1 MEGVLSTSNV
11 SDNLMKMSLNAR
23 LIAVLDIVAIVA
35 QSVNVAFL
43 YSMIREIND
52 TLNNMKNTTSLI
64 LREAKK
70 TTMQYPCLATARYT
84 QVLLNFL
91 KR

>member
-35 QSVNVAFL
+35 QSVNVTFF
-43 YSMIREIND
+43 
-52 TLNNMKNTTSLI
+52 TLGD
-64 LREAKK
+64 
-70 TTMQYPCLATARYT
+70 P
-84 QVLLNFL
+84 
-91 KR
+91 